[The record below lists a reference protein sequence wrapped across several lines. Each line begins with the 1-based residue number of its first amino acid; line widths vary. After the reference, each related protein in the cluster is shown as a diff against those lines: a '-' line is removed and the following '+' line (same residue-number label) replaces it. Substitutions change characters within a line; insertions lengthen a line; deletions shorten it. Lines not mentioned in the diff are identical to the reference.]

1 MSPSHMTESSYMWR
15 DSCYLMLHAL
25 QRSPCTPHSYAWH
38 TLIHRCKITHIRES
52 RHKQLS
58 QGTHIT
64 DIASHSSLICDITHL
79 YVWHYTHTWFT
90 SQTPESWHTHCRYHL
105 ALLAHMC
112 DALMCRTSMC
122 KTWLTRMRDLT
133 HSYVWHGWSVCVRFL
148 IHMCD
153 MTRIW
158 MCHTT
163 HSYVSVT
170 PHVQGGEDS

>member
-90 SQTPESWHTHCRYHL
+90 SQTPESWHTHCSYRL
-105 ALLAHMC
+105 AP
-112 DALMCRTSMC
+112 
-122 KTWLTRMRDLT
+122 LT
-133 HSYVWHGWSVCVRFL
+133 
-148 IHMCD
+148 HMCD
-153 MTRIW
+153 MTSFICITVYTYMSHVTNNWVMAHALQISPRTP
-158 MCHTT
+158 C
-163 HSYVSVT
+163 SYVWRFN
-170 PHVQGGEDS
+170 VQNFNA